1 LVAESEKVRAHI
13 YVSGR
18 VQGVYFRRDTMTK
31 ALRLGLKGW
40 VRNLPDK
47 KVEAVAEGEEENVE
61 EFIRWCH
68 EGPPLAIVRGVEVS
82 RERPTGEFETFRI
95 LR

>member
-1 LVAESEKVRAHI
+1 LTEPKNVRARI

-18 VQGVYFRRDTMTK
+18 VQGVYFRRHSMDE

-40 VRNLPDK
+40 VRNLPDRR
-47 KVEAVAEGEEENVE
+47 VEAVAEGEEEKVE
-61 EFIRWCH
+61 AFIGWCRG
-68 EGPPLAIVRGVEVS
+68 GPPLAIVRGVEVS
-82 RERPTGEFETFRI
+82 MERPTEEFETFRI